1 MKINHNMAAVIA
13 NKRLMRTEDGLA
25 NSIERLSSG
34 LRINHAADD
43 AAGMAIST
51 KMKAQIRGLDQASR
65 NASDGVSVLETA
77 DGALNEVSTMLQR
90 MRELS
95 VQAANGTNTP
105 DDLKAIQA
113 EITSLTEEIERV
125 SRDTEY
131 NTTNLLDGSLDQ
143 RVYPNVRGIE
153 RIQISDSVD
162 AKTYKI
168 EINDSAAHAVA
179 EGNIMPAATTT
190 TPVTAAQAG
199 KVVINGVEV
208 EVKEGDTFGDVY
220 QKLRDG
226 AEIGNVNLLVTADP
240 ADTGGTAE
248 NSGYVPTDP
257 SLGGALVFVS
267 TRYGS
272 SAEVNVSCS
281 NPDLAA
287 YLGINPAGHA
297 ENGTDVSVELAGGAG
312 ADNGFGAQATIIAD
326 GTNVKITDRS
336 GFEMSFEILPDV
348 APGEVEVEVT
358 DIGTM
363 TLQIGA
369 NENQNMEVRIPEIS
383 AKSLYIDQVDVRTID
398 GGGRAITSFDNALS
412 KVTETRARIGAY
424 QNRLDSAVK
433 SLEGGEENMTA
444 ALSRIE
450 DVDMAAEM
458 SEYTKYNVLSQA
470 ATSVLAQAND
480 MPQQVLQLLQ

>member
-25 NSIERLSSG
+25 GSIERLSSG
-34 LRINHAADD
+34 LRINRASDD

-51 KMKAQIRGLDQASR
+51 KMKAQIKGLDQASR

-77 DGALNEVSTMLQR
+77 DGTLNEVSAMLQR

-95 VQAANGTNTP
+95 VQAANGTNTS
-105 DDLKAIQA
+105 DDLEAIQA
-113 EITSLTEEIERV
+113 EISSLTEEIDRV

-131 NTTNLLDGSLDQ
+131 NTITLLDGSLDQ
-143 RVYPNVRGIE
+143 RVYSNVRGIE
-153 RIQISDSVD
+153 RIYISDSVD
-162 AKTYKI
+162 AQTYGI
-168 EINDSAAHAVA
+168 EVNASARHAVA
-179 EGNIMPAATTT
+179 EGGVMPAATAT

-199 KVVINGVEV
+199 TVVINGVEV
-208 EVKEGDTFGDVY
+208 EIKEGDTFGTVY
-220 QKLRDG
+220 EKLRAG
-226 AEIGNVNLLVTADP
+226 AETGDVNLMVVDDVADNS
-240 ADTGGTAE
+240 GTDE
-248 NSGYVPTDP
+248 NGGYVPTDP
-257 SLGGALVFVS
+257 SLGGNLVFVS
-267 TRYGS
+267 NRYGS

-287 YLGINPAGHA
+287 YLGLNSAGYQGH
-297 ENGTDVSVELAGGAG
+297 GSDVDVNFASG
-312 ADNGFGAQATIIAD
+312 DNGFTTQATIVTD
-326 GTNVKITDRS
+326 GCNVKITDRS
-336 GFEMSFEILPDV
+336 GFEMSFEILPGVTGDIDL
-348 APGEVEVEVT
+348 EVT
-358 DIGTM
+358 DIGTL

-369 NENQNMEVRIPEIS
+369 NENQNMEVRFPEIS
-383 AKSLYIDQVDVRTID
+383 SKSLYIDQVNVRTRE
-398 GGGRAITSFDNALS
+398 GGGRAITSFDNALG
-412 KVTETRARIGAY
+412 KVTEARARIGAY

-433 SLEGGEENMTA
+433 SLEGTEENMTA

-450 DVDMAAEM
+450 DVDMASEM